1 MARNFVIAIDGPA
14 ASGKSTTAK
23 LLAEELE
30 CLYIDTG
37 AMYRACALYAYENKV
52 DLEDFNSI
60 ETMLDHIE
68 INFKVINKENHIFLN
83 SKDVSEDIRL
93 PEISQ
98 KPSAIATIACVR
110 RRMVD
115 LQRRMAE
122 NNNVILDGRD
132 IGTVVFPEA
141 DFKFYMVADIE
152 TRAKRRKLELDA
164 KGIKTDLDELIDEL
178 AWRDINDSTRD
189 IAPLKKA
196 EDAFEVNTTN
206 MSIDGQVS
214 YILRKINEEIA
225 QYL

>member
-1 MARNFVIAIDGPA
+1 MGRSFVIAIDGPA

-23 LLAEELE
+23 LLAEELD

-37 AMYRACALYAYENKV
+37 AMYRACALYAFENKV
-52 DLEDFNSI
+52 DLDDFNSI
-60 ETMLDHIE
+60 ETMLDNID
-68 INFKVINKENHIFLN
+68 ISFKLIDKQNHLFL
-83 SKDVSEDIRL
+83 KDRDVTEDIRM

-98 KPSAIATIACVR
+98 KASAIATIACVR

-115 LQRRMAE
+115 LQRKMSE
-122 NNNVILDGRD
+122 NCNVILDGRD

-152 TRAKRRKLELDA
+152 TRAKRRLLELQE
-164 KGIKTDLDELIDEL
+164 KGINSDLDELIDEL

-189 IAPLKKA
+189 ISPLKKA
-196 EDAFEVNTTN
+196 NDAFEVNTTN

-214 YILRKINEEIA
+214 YILRKINDEIA
-225 QYL
+225 QFL

>member
-98 KPSAIATIACVR
+98 KASAIATIACVR

-206 MSIDGQVS
+206 MSMDGQVS